1 MKFLSDEW
9 FKKVEELRS
18 SAGNL
23 NIPEA
28 LAKITINVKM
38 SDTNQ
43 ELQLKGGEFVKGRAP
58 DAAATIT
65 LKSDLAKKIFI
76 ENDAQAGMQA
86 FMAGELTVDG
96 DVTKIMEI
104 QTIQPS
110 SEQKALLRKIKEITD

>member
-1 MKFLSDEW
+1 MKFLSDDW
-9 FKKVEELRS
+9 FKKVDEFRAQ
-18 SAGNL
+18 AGNL
-23 NIPEA
+23 NVPEA

-43 ELQLKGGEFVKGRAP
+43 EFQLKAGEFVKGLAP
-58 DAAATIT
+58 DAAATLT

-96 DVTKIMEI
+96 DVTKIMEV

-110 SEQKALLRKIKEITD
+110 AEQKALIKKIQGITD

>member
-9 FKKVEELRS
+9 FNKVDELKS

-23 NIPEA
+23 NVPDA

-38 SDTNQ
+38 SDTGQ
-43 ELQLKGGEFVKGRAP
+43 ELQLKGGEFVKGKAP

-65 LKSDLAKKIFI
+65 LKTELAKKIFI

-110 SEQKALLRKIKEITD
+110 NEQKALLRKIKDITD